1 MAFKIRSYVKP
12 GGEATGSM
20 KDYKIGSQS
29 RRDEY
34 TARGWAQDDTTK
46 VVEKPRAKAK
56 AVDTIKPAEVK
67 AAPKVEKKSVTL
79 ETKLQP
85 KSEVKQ
91 TRSQKIKAKGEAA
104 LASGNK
110 KKALRL
116 RRRHDRV
123 EAREVKRKEKK

>member
-1 MAFKIRSYVKP
+1 MTFNIRSYVKP

-46 VVEKPRAKAK
+46 AVEKPRAKVK
-56 AVDTIKPAEVK
+56 AVDTIKTAEVK
-67 AAPKVEKKSVTL
+67 AVSNVEKKSVTL
-79 ETKLQP
+79 QTKLQP
-85 KSEVKQ
+85 KNEVDQ
-91 TRSQKIKAKGEAA
+91 TRSQKIRAKGEAA

-110 KKALRL
+110 RKAHRL
-116 RRRHDRV
+116 RERYDRV
-123 EAREVKRKEKK
+123 EAREAKREQ